1 MIDGFM
7 SIELDNLKKE
17 LLFLNEDLEFPPVS
31 VPEPSVEHYPEKQL
45 DDGNG
50 NGDFKLDDLTEAE
63 KTRYQELAIIINNY
77 ISSIKG
83 IVDDIDSKG
92 ISENSLS
99 QLLGLLNA
107 FEDAINKWVT
117 ENLDK
122 LSEEEKPLVLGQYWA
137 AKDAIKQFREW
148 LAPIFI
154 DTEINDQDNIDTNK
168 EEATEYVKEKGIE
181 TKESVDSIIYNFQKG
196 KISFKPKNLSDKA
209 NKRVVNL
216 VKKIQKNADDQKFKL
231 GRTLLQL
238 EVTQKAIQAAA
249 YLNPLTAVAYELY
262 KNVYKPLKQVSKQK
276 SKATEKE
283 WKDLKGKLEP
293 YIKQKNITPKDLD
306 KYIGERKK
314 LKNFIDSREYKIGNT
329 DSFLFERFQK
339 VNKISLEDLETY
351 LGMMYQEE
359 YGEEESKL
367 TEQMISSLDSFRAKN
382 KIKIESIA
390 GYLEARQQVNREL
403 LTDETRK
410 IGTITVAKFQKL
422 LLDKDISFN
431 NLVDYYELR
440 KDNDEVL
447 SLDIVDKLKDY
458 KSENKITDRD
468 IEKYIKARE
477 VNDGEPISDTN
488 SNLKIGK
495 TSVKD
500 FEQFLLEAD
509 IDDIKYLMDL
519 NNGEEAVNETLER
532 CRRFPL
538 KAILGKSRA
547 EFKNTQE
554 IIDAIHSNTDYVVA
568 WDDEDCIEVAHFSDL
583 KRPHDYIMLNECM
596 LQDIQEIGNG
606 IIVFMPSGFQAEL
619 SISEDGNIIVSYG
632 LHNDVYSED
641 EFGTIIDDGVIVFN
655 DPSQLIME
663 SVLTKDMKRKLPAR
677 KLNSLPNIHKLDKIQ
692 KRTPTGEPVKQAAI
706 TLMNASG
713 LGIDASQEANE
724 LEKEFKNLE
733 ESKNINEISDE
744 LVRKVSDKRFS
755 DFVNSEEE
763 DMEKACK
770 KLRKN
775 IKLNNN
781 RKKEQMSEISKAI
794 AELKEAMYGSNI
806 SEEDMNE
813 ISDDLAK
820 EVHSKRFQNMDAAK
834 QIEKSKFNKFAN
846 ARKRFDAMDRSKNDL
861 EDMEKAIEDKDQ
873 AEKEWKEA
881 DNELT
886 SAVKKLDKNTGLYLD
901 REFRKHESVNEDIGG
916 LTDVADLDLPTALAD
931 TIEVTD
937 EGKVL
942 TLDSLYAEIKSL
954 KSELNSAVQSIKD
967 SIASQIQNISS
978 EMEAA
983 KQEEEI
989 EELEAKVDELESEMV
1004 EEPQEMNDENS
1015 VEEVDSEEDL
1025 EESLMEKL
1033 LKPGA
1038 LTGMKE
1044 RKMKEDLNAVKSEI
1058 DKAHSAGKSAEEI
1071 KAVIDLNAENDDE
1084 KKQAKDYAAAK
1095 ITEEVKVSDLISKLH
1110 QTRSNSAINNTKYS
1124 R

>member
-63 KTRYQELAIIINNY
+63 KARYQELAIIINNY

-231 GRTLLQL
+231 GRALLQL

-293 YIKQKNITPKDLD
+293 YIKQKNITLKDLD

-339 VNKISLEDLETY
+339 INKISLEDLETY
-351 LGMMYQEE
+351 LGMMYEEE

-410 IGTITVAKFQKL
+410 IGTTTVAKFQKL
-422 LLDKDISFN
+422 LVDKDISFN

-468 IEKYIKARE
+468 VEKYIKARE

-500 FEQFLLEAD
+500 FEQFLLEAG

-532 CRRFPL
+532 GRRFPL
-538 KAILGKSRA
+538 KAILGKSKA

-568 WDDEDCIEVAHFSDL
+568 WDDEDCIEVAHFSDF
-583 KRPHDYIMLNECM
+583 KKPHDYIMLNECM
-596 LQDIQEIGNG
+596 LQDIKEIGDG
-606 IIVFMPSGFQAEL
+606 VIVFMPSGFQAEL
-619 SISEDGNIIVSYG
+619 SISEDGNVIVSYG

-641 EFGTIIDDGVIVFN
+641 EFGTIIDDGVIIFN

-677 KLNSLPNIHKLDKIQ
+677 KLNSLPTIHKLDKIQ
-692 KRTPTGEPVKQAAI
+692 KDSPTGEPVKQAAI

-713 LGIDASQEANE
+713 LGVDASQEANE

-744 LVRKVSDKRFS
+744 LVKKVSDKRFS

-806 SEEDMNE
+806 NE
-813 ISDDLAK
+813 
-820 EVHSKRFQNMDAAK
+820 
-834 QIEKSKFNKFAN
+834 
-846 ARKRFDAMDRSKNDL
+846 
-861 EDMEKAIEDKDQ
+861 EDMEKAAEDKDQ
-873 AEKEWKEA
+873 A
-881 DNELT
+881 DNELS
-886 SAVKKLDKNTGLYLD
+886 SAVKKLDK
-901 REFRKHESVNEDIGG
+901 ESIKHESVNEDIGG

-1004 EEPQEMNDENS
+1004 EEPQEINDESN
-1015 VEEVDSEEDL
+1015 VEEVNSEEDL

-1044 RKMKEDLNAVKSEI
+1044 RKIKEDLNAVKSEI
-1058 DKAHSAGKSAEEI
+1058 DRAHSAGKSAEEI

-1095 ITEEVKVSDLISKLH
+1095 ITEEIKVNDLISKLH